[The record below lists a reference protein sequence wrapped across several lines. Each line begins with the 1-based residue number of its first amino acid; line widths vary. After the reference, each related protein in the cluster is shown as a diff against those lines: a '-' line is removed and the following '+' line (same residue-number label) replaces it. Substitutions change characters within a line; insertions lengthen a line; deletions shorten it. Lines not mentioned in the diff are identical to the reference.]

1 MGSICESK
9 SNKIPNNR
17 NDYLTDNFDIE
28 EQTLKF
34 NNFIFEDNI
43 QDFIDKK
50 YDLNDPIFRLIRA
63 DEKKILEKFY
73 RANKNDMQNDMTL
86 FLKKIRI

>member
-9 SNKIPNNR
+9 SNKTPNIPK
-17 NDYLTDNFDIE
+17 DYLTDNFDIE

-50 YDLNDPIFRLIRA
+50 YDLNDPIFRLIRM
-63 DEKKILEKFY
+63 KKKFW
-73 RANKNDMQNDMTL
+73 KNFIEPIKMICKM
-86 FLKKIRI
+86 I